1 MYKEGTFFA
10 GEIPSDVAAW
20 CNASFKYFL
29 EPVEG
34 GYILRSKGKEVLVN
48 ESITLAQ
55 YYLSATD
62 WYAVRYAET
71 GIPVPEDV
79 KTKRQAASEEIDRLR
94 TELTVIN

>member
-10 GEIPSDVAAW
+10 GEIPSEVAAW
-20 CNASFKYFL
+20 CNASFRYFL

-34 GYILRSKGKEVLVN
+34 GYILRSKSKEVLAD
-48 ESITLAQ
+48 ESITQAQ

-71 GIPVPEDV
+71 GVEIPEEV
-79 KTKRQAASEEIDRLR
+79 KVKRAEARSEISRLR
-94 TELTVIN
+94 GETI